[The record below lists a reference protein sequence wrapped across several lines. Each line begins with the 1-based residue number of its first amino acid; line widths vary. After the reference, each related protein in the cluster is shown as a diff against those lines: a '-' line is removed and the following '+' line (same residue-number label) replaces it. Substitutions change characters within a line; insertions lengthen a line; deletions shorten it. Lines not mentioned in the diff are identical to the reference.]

1 MVKTLLVQSVS
12 MNLKPKLLID
22 IVGFK
27 AAKFACERWHYSEI
41 IPVGRLIRYGVWE
54 NDKYI
59 GCVIF
64 SRGACP
70 SIGKTYKLKQTE
82 ACELTRIALNKH
94 KTPVSR
100 IIGIAIKLLKISNPN
115 MKLLISYSDKGRN
128 HHGGIYQASN
138 WIYVKDIKSSGIDY
152 FVRGKWR
159 HSRSISSE
167 LRQSIP
173 KRNRSGKYKY
183 VYVLDRSIKEKIL
196 MIQITEELV
205 NFL

>member
-70 SIGKTYKLKQTE
+70 SIGKTYKLKHQKRPDFHQV
-82 ACELTRIALNKH
+82 AFLF
-94 KTPVSR
+94 
-100 IIGIAIKLLKISNPN
+100 
-115 MKLLISYSDKGRN
+115 Y
-128 HHGGIYQASN
+128 IY
-138 WIYVKDIKSSGIDY
+138 IDL
-152 FVRGKWR
+152 G
-159 HSRSISSE
+159 
-167 LRQSIP
+167 
-173 KRNRSGKYKY
+173 
-183 VYVLDRSIKEKIL
+183 
-196 MIQITEELV
+196 
-205 NFL
+205 